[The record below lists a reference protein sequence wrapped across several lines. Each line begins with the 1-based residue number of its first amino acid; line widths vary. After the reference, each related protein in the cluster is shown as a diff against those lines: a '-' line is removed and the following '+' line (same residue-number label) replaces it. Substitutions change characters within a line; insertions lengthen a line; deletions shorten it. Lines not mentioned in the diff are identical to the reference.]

1 MLLGS
6 TYVYSIYGG
15 NTPTVYI
22 FFAVLF
28 CYAFAFSVLFC
39 QTTKSVLEHIKSEAG
54 AKILR
59 VTEKKGEGRRW
70 VGLAFHFLLK
80 VNIFSLLIVCL
91 LIGV

>member
-6 TYVYSIYGG
+6 RYIYSIYGG

-22 FFAVLF
+22 FFVVLF

-39 QTTKSVLEHIKSEAG
+39 ETTKSVLEHIKSEAG

-59 VTEKKGEGRRW
+59 VTEKKRRGKKMGGIS
-70 VGLAFHFLLK
+70 V
-80 VNIFSLLIVCL
+80 SLFVKS
-91 LIGV
+91 